1 MQPERVLY
9 YTLYYLIYY
18 LIYYLEAWGAG
29 DATFCA
35 QSLLRAESA
44 YI

>member
-18 LIYYLEAWGAG
+18 LIDYLEAWDAG
-29 DATFCA
+29 DAT
-35 QSLLRAESA
+35 
-44 YI
+44 

>member
-1 MQPERVLY
+1 MQQMQPERVLY

-29 DATFCA
+29 DAT
-35 QSLLRAESA
+35 
-44 YI
+44 

>member
-18 LIYYLEAWGAG
+18 LIYYLAAWGAG
-29 DATFCA
+29 DAT
-35 QSLLRAESA
+35 
-44 YI
+44 

>member
-18 LIYYLEAWGAG
+18 LIYYLEAWDAA
-29 DATFCA
+29 DAT
-35 QSLLRAESA
+35 
-44 YI
+44 